1 MCKAGEVCQ
10 VYPPCDT
17 PMRGTIRGSKSV
29 PMINPFEVLY
39 QKNFDIVEGR
49 TIYLSRHGE
58 SKYNVEDR
66 IGGNSSITE
75 RGHQYARA
83 LGTYMNTTGNQYL
96 TRKVLQVLDP
106 NVIHFDCFLGIS
118 DLTVWTS
125 TLVRTQQTAQFVNAP
140 NTVFKELNEINAG
153 KFEDFTFTEVMQ
165 SHPQEYAARQKDK
178 LCYRYPQGM

>member
-17 PMRGTIRGSKSV
+17 PMRGTIRGSKSL

-96 TRKVLQVLDP
+96 TRKVLQVSDP
-106 NVIHFDCFLGIS
+106 NVI
-118 DLTVWTS
+118 
-125 TLVRTQQTAQFVNAP
+125 Q
-140 NTVFKELNEINAG
+140 
-153 KFEDFTFTEVMQ
+153 
-165 SHPQEYAARQKDK
+165 
-178 LCYRYPQGM
+178 